1 MLLAEKE
8 INVKQKQSHSSLRN
22 KQLEIRKV
30 DMVSSRPKKCQ
41 KVNLVLL
48 SME

>member
-30 DMVSSRPKKCQ
+30 DMVSSRPKKSQ
-41 KVNLVLL
+41 KMNLVLL